1 MGSVVFAARS
11 RQDSAAMSDNPSSPL
26 PSSPDGSPAPPVPR
40 RLGDI
45 DWFSWKAVDP
55 ATLVFV
61 VKDGRILLIRKKR
74 GLGAGKV
81 NGPGGRLEAGE
92 TPLDA
97 AVREV
102 QEELRVTPVGLT
114 KRGELRFQFVDGY
127 SIHVHVFQAEDC
139 EGTPEETDEAIP
151 LWTDVDAIPYDEM
164 WADDQIW
171 LPWMLQGKS
180 FDGRF
185 IFDDDAMLDYR
196 VEVVPEGPRGVA

>member
-11 RQDSAAMSDNPSSPL
+11 RQDSAAMSDSSSPL
-26 PSSPDGSPAPPVPR
+26 PSSSDGSPVPLAPR

-92 TPLDA
+92 NPLDA

-102 QEELRVTPVGLT
+102 QEELRVTPIGLA

-196 VEVVPEGPRGVA
+196 VEVVPEGSGEDA

>member
-1 MGSVVFAARS
+1 
-11 RQDSAAMSDNPSSPL
+11 MSDTPSVSPP
-26 PSSPDGSPAPPVPR
+26 PSRAPR

-45 DWFSWKAVDP
+45 DWFHWKAVDP

-61 VKDGRILLIRKKR
+61 VKDGQILLIRKKR

-102 QEELRVTPVGLT
+102 QEELRVTPVGLV

-127 SIHVHVFQAEDC
+127 SIHVHVFQADDC
-139 EGTPEETDEAIP
+139 EGTAEETDEAIP
-151 LWTDVDAIPYDEM
+151 LWTDVAAIPYDEM
-164 WADDQIW
+164 WADDRIW

-196 VEVVPEGPRGVA
+196 VEVMPEAT